1 MKEDLIEPER
11 IRAIQESLRGF
22 LLDEV
27 INRKGEFYLDQKI
40 SVGRLDRNNRGGVT
54 TAGATM
60 TTTSIILVFYTCRK
74 KTNHYGYM

>member
-27 INRKGEFYLDQKI
+27 INRKGEFYSNQRI
-40 SVGRLDRNNRGGVT
+40 SMGRLDRNNREGD
-54 TAGATM
+54 
-60 TTTSIILVFYTCRK
+60 
-74 KTNHYGYM
+74 NDD